1 MLILFMMPLAA
12 SRVAGATCNDD
23 CKNEY
28 VSSLGECRSNYE
40 KGEEDLEDLENC
52 LADTKGEYDDCID
65 DCDSMGAGGVVA
77 CTSGPKAI
85 TLASMSAPSSAAP
98 AAPAV
103 SAAGSWPSAMIK
115 HDRGTLRRL

>member
-1 MLILFMMPLAA
+1 MLILFMMPLVA

-23 CKNEY
+23 CKSEY

-65 DCDSMGAGGVVA
+65 DCVSMGAGGVVA
-77 CTSGPKAI
+77 CASGAAI
-85 TLASMSAPSSAAP
+85 TLASMSTPSSTALAALT
-98 AAPAV
+98 V
-103 SAAGSWPSAMIK
+103 SAAMSWPSAMLK
-115 HDRGTLRRL
+115 HDRGTPRRL

>member
-1 MLILFMMPLAA
+1 MLILFMMPLVA

-23 CKNEY
+23 CKSEY

-77 CTSGPKAI
+77 CASGAAI
-85 TLASMSAPSSAAP
+85 TLASMSTPSSTALAALT
-98 AAPAV
+98 V
-103 SAAGSWPSAMIK
+103 SAAMSWPSAMLK
-115 HDRGTLRRL
+115 HDRGTPRRL